1 MQIDNRPWI
10 AFFSQSG
17 QAIYNISSFFN
28 KRPDLVVTNRQDD
41 EGLFL
46 PLKSEKN
53 EGLLNWCTLPK
64 NPTVED
70 YKKVLK
76 KYKNPVITLNGYLR
90 IMPKEIC
97 EKYEIYNLHP
107 GLITEHPELKGKDPQ
122 KRAIEAKHRHVG
134 CVIHRVT
141 PEVDE
146 GEILLANKI
155 DTKLL
160 TEEKIYDN
168 LASLAY
174 VMWYE
179 FFNDFK
185 KYEYRRNRKNRR
197 RTISEHLRGIFKNS
211 A

>member
-17 QAIYNISSFFN
+17 QAIYNISAFFN
-28 KRPDLVVTNRQDD
+28 RKPDLIITNRQDD

-46 PLKSEKN
+46 PLKNDKDA
-53 EGLLNWCTLPK
+53 GLLNWYKLPK
-64 NPTVED
+64 RPSVND
-70 YKKVLK
+70 YKKALK
-76 KYKNPVITLNGYLR
+76 GYKNPVITLNGYLR
-90 IMPKEIC
+90 VIPEEIC
-97 EKYEIYNLHP
+97 DVYEIFNLHP

-122 KRAIEAKHRHVG
+122 RRAVEAKHRHVG

-141 PEVDE
+141 PEIDE
-146 GEILLANKI
+146 GEILLVNKI
-155 DTKLL
+155 DTKPLS
-160 TEEKIYDN
+160 EERIYEN

-185 KYEYRRNRKNRR
+185 KYEHRRNRKKRR
-197 RTISEHLRGIFKNS
+197 RTISEYLFGIQKNS